1 MQPNKDPCKGQVMML
16 MAKDS
21 AGRKF
26 NRIHGYNRV
35 QNGKT
40 IHVRPHIRSNRS
52 DSKGKK

>member
-1 MQPNKDPCKGQVMML
+1 

-26 NRIHGYNRV
+26 NRIPGYTKV

-40 IHVRPHIRSNRS
+40 VEVKPHVRSNRS
-52 DSKGKK
+52 DSTGEKKKE